1 MKIQF
6 SGRRITGAFLVLLL
20 AWMGFGAPA
29 QTYHIDWFKVSGGG
43 GTSTNGHYFVT
54 GTIGQA
60 DASGPMTGGSYS
72 MTGGLWSLLNVV
84 QTAGLP
90 ALAITHSGDSV
101 IIFWPA
107 TGSYTLQQNANLA
120 DHGGWTP
127 SGFAISTANGTN
139 SVTVTSPVGNLFFRL
154 KQ

>member
-6 SGRRITGAFLVLLL
+6 GGRKITCAFIVLLL
-20 AWMGFGAPA
+20 EWMGFDASA
-29 QTYHIDWFKVSGGG
+29 QSYHIDWFKVSGGG
-43 GTSTNGHYFVT
+43 GKSTNSHYSVI
-54 GTIGQA
+54 GTIGQV

-72 MTGGLWSLLNVV
+72 MTGGLWSLINVV

-101 IIFWPA
+101 IVFWPA
-107 TGSYTLQQNANLA
+107 AGGYALQQNANLV
-120 DHGGWTP
+120 DPGGWRP
-127 SGFAISTANGTN
+127 SVFTISTANGTN
-139 SVTVTSPVGNLFFRL
+139 SITVTSPVGNLFFRL